1 MTVTD
6 RLPRRPGRRPS
17 TLGLGVRD
25 GTGVVLAYVPFGT
38 ALGAA
43 LAQTGLPGGLAW
55 SSSPLLFGG
64 AAQLVAVQLLAG
76 GAPAVVVVAA
86 SLVVNARM
94 LLYSASLAP
103 HARGWPRRWRW
114 AGAYLLV
121 DPVYALAVGRF
132 GGPGGGGP
140 ADRLRYYLGA
150 GVTMWAGWMV
160 LTGAGVLLGGLLP
173 ASLPLGLAAPLTFLV
188 LLLPMLT
195 GRAACAAAVAG
206 GAVALLAQ
214 GLPLGLGLLCGAAAG
229 VAAGVAADAV
239 VGRRDA

>member
-1 MTVTD
+1 
-6 RLPRRPGRRPS
+6 
-17 TLGLGVRD
+17 
-25 GTGVVLAYVPFGT
+25 VVVAYLPFGT

-43 LAQTGLPGGLAW
+43 LAHAGLPPGLAW

-103 HARGWPRRWRW
+103 YAREWSRGWRW

-121 DPVYALAVGRF
+121 DPVYALAAGRF
-132 GGPGGGGP
+132 AGGHDDGRP

-150 GVTMWAGWMV
+150 GVTLWVGWMA
-160 LTGAGVLLGGLLP
+160 LTAAGVLLGGLLP
-173 ASLPLGLAAPLTFLV
+173 AALPLELAAPLTFLV
-188 LLLPMLT
+188 LVLPMLT
-195 GRAACAAAVAG
+195 GRAAYAAAVAG
-206 GAVALLAQ
+206 GAGALLGS
-214 GLPLGLGLLCGAAAG
+214 GLPLGLGLLCGAVAG
-229 VAAGVAADAV
+229 VAAGAI
-239 VGRRDA
+239 VGGRHA

>member
-1 MTVTD
+1 MTTATHP
-6 RLPRRPGRRPS
+6 RPLPAASPLRR
-17 TLGLGVRD
+17 GVAD
-25 GTGVVLAYVPFGT
+25 GAGVVLAYVPFGT

-43 LAQTGLPGGLAW
+43 LARTGLPPGLSW

-76 GAPAVVVVAA
+76 GAPAVVVVLA

-103 HARGWPRRWRW
+103 YVRGWPRRWRW

-132 GGPGGGGP
+132 SGRDDDGEPRS
-140 ADRLRYYLGA
+140 RLRYYLAAGA
-150 GVTMWAGWMV
+150 TLWAGWSA

-173 ASLPLGLAAPLTFLV
+173 SWLPLELAAPLTFLV
-188 LLLPMLT
+188 LVLPMLV
-195 GRAACAAAVAG
+195 GRAACVAALVG
-206 GAVALLAQ
+206 GVVALGAG
-214 GLPLGLGLLCGAAAG
+214 GLPLGLGLLCGAGAG
-229 VAAGVAADAV
+229 VVAGVV
-239 VGRRDA
+239 VEGRRA

>member
-1 MTVTD
+1 MTVTA
-6 RLPRRPGRRPS
+6 RRPGRRSS
-17 TLGLGVRD
+17 TLGRGVRD
-25 GTGVVLAYVPFGT
+25 GTGVVVAYVPFGT

-43 LAQTGLPGGLAW
+43 LAQTGLPPGLAW

-132 GGPGGGGP
+132 GGDDGGGGP

-150 GVTMWAGWMV
+150 GVTLWAGWMA

-229 VAAGVAADAV
+229 VAAGVAVDAL
-239 VGRRDA
+239 VGGRDA